1 MAFDLQCISVAKIR
15 NGGQLYPIF
24 SGSDIGAS
32 SADPVRLRNR
42 PVGMMM
48 GGIAGK
54 ESNSGPDECLAVIL
68 IYDPRLSV

>member
-1 MAFDLQCISVAKIR
+1 MAFDSQCISVAKIR

-32 SADPVRLRNR
+32 SA
-42 PVGMMM
+42 VGMMM

-68 IYDPRLSV
+68 IYDHRLSV